1 MNKVSK
7 WAGRLAGGIGKASF
21 ALAAIA
27 ITFIAVSIMW
37 EVVSRYVLGS
47 SSLWVTEVAGYL
59 LAAGLFMGLGPMYRL
74 NGHVRMSA
82 VLDAVKPSTAYVLYL
97 LTDLIVLAF
106 ALVLTWQTGQLAM
119 DAYDFNWKSST
130 LLEAPL
136 YIPQLA
142 MTVGA
147 MVFVLEVVATAL
159 ARTPN
164 DPTATQE
171 RQAC

>member
-1 MNKVSK
+1 MDQIVERPTRRPDPDRQSIDEV
-7 WAGRLAGGIGKASF
+7 LA
-21 ALAAIA
+21 
-27 ITFIAVSIMW
+27 
-37 EVVSRYVLGS
+37 
-47 SSLWVTEVAGYL
+47 
-59 LAAGLFMGLGPMYRL
+59 
-74 NGHVRMSA
+74 
-82 VLDAVKPSTAYVLYL
+82 LDGNRGTRRRWP
-97 LTDLIVLAF
+97 LAF

-164 DPTATQE
+164 DPTATQG